1 MSVIT
6 KEMAREM
13 LQLWIDAERAV
24 TTGKAYSIGSRS
36 LTRANISEIAERIKY
51 WRNELAKLESG
62 RRGIRVVRV
71 IPRDF

>member
-13 LQLWIDAERAV
+13 LQLWLDAERAV
-24 TTGKAYSIGSRS
+24 TTGKSYTIGTRS